1 MSIYPNPVENKLN
14 LNFNSDKAETVQVEI
29 VSNEGKVITTQ
40 QIELAAGT
48 STQSINVGPLSN
60 GEYYIRLVSEEGES
74 ELKFVKE

>member
-1 MSIYPNPVENKLN
+1 M
-14 LNFNSDKAETVQVEI
+14 
-29 VSNEGKVITTQ
+29 ITTQ

-60 GEYYIRLVSEEGES
+60 EENYIRLVSEEGES